1 MTRIAFIGLGN
12 MGGGMAANQARAG
25 HEVLAFDL
33 SAAALQKAVAAGCAA
48 AGSAAAAVKD
58 ADVVITMLPAGQQ
71 VRAVYANEI
80 LPNAKAGALL
90 IDCSTIDVESA
101 RAVAKDATAPPYKE
115 RGFRF
120 ADAPVS
126 GGAAGAEAGTLA
138 FMVGCVEADFPA
150 IEAVIAPM
158 SRATIRAGDHGAG
171 QAAKICNNMVLGATM
186 IATCEAFAL
195 AEKLGLDPERFF
207 EIASKSSGQS
217 WSLTSYCP
225 WPGPVPAAPSNRDYE
240 GGFATAMMLKDLKL
254 AQEAAARCGAA
265 TPLGAQAEGLYAL
278 FDQLGGGA
286 KDFSAI
292 IELFRGNA
300 PVRDAAAAAS

>member
-12 MGGGMAANQARAG
+12 MGGGMAANQAKAG
-25 HEVLAFDL
+25 HEVHAFDL
-33 SAAALQKAVAAGCAA
+33 SAAALQKAVAAGCQAS
-48 AGSAAAAVKD
+48 GSAAAAVKD
-58 ADVVITMLPAGQQ
+58 ADAVITMLPAGQH
-71 VRAVYANEI
+71 VRAVYAGEI
-80 LPNAKAGALL
+80 LPNAKPGALL

-101 RAVAKDATAPPYKE
+101 RAVAKDAAAPPYKE
-115 RGFRF
+115 MGFRF

-126 GGAAGAEAGTLA
+126 GGAAGADAGTLA

-150 IEAVIAPM
+150 IEAIIGPM
-158 SRATIRAGDHGAG
+158 SRATIRAGDFGAG

-225 WPGPVPAAPSNRDYE
+225 WPGPVPAAPSNRGYE

-254 AQEAAARCGAA
+254 AQEAAAKAGAA

-278 FDQLGGGA
+278 FDRLGGGA

-292 IELFRGNA
+292 LEMFRGNA
-300 PVRDAAAAAS
+300 PA

>member
-12 MGGGMAANQARAG
+12 MGGGMAANQAKAG

-33 SAAALQKAVAAGCAA
+33 TAAALQRAVAAGCEAA
-48 AGSAAAAVKD
+48 LSASAAVKD
-58 ADVVITMLPAGQQ
+58 ADAVITMLPAGQH

-80 LPNAKAGALL
+80 LPNAKPGALL

-101 RAVAKDATAPPYKE
+101 RAVAKDAAAQ
-115 RGFRF
+115 GFKF

-138 FMVGCVEADFPA
+138 FMVGCVETDFTA

-158 SRATIRAGDHGAG
+158 ASATIRAGDYGAG

-195 AEKLGLDPERFF
+195 AEKLGLDAERFF

-225 WPGPVPAAPSNRDYE
+225 WPGPVPAAPSNRNYE

-254 AQEAAARCGAA
+254 AQEAAAKAGAA

-278 FDQLGGGA
+278 FDRLGGGA

-292 IELFRGNA
+292 LELFRGNA
-300 PVRDAAAAAS
+300 PA

>member
-12 MGGGMAANQARAG
+12 MGGGMAANQAKAG
-25 HEVLAFDL
+25 HEVQAFDL
-33 SAAALQKAVAAGCAA
+33 SKAAVEKAVGAGCVA
-48 AGSAAAAVKD
+48 AGSAAAAVKG
-58 ADVVITMLPAGQQ
+58 AEAVITMLPAGQH
-71 VRAVYANEI
+71 VRAVYADEI
-80 LPNAKAGALL
+80 LPNAKPGALL

-101 RAVAKDATAPPYKE
+101 RAVAVQAKSA
-115 RGFRF
+115 GFRF

-126 GGAAGAEAGTLA
+126 GGQAGAEAGTLA
-138 FMVGCVEADFPA
+138 FMVGCDEADFPA
-150 IEAVIAPM
+150 VEALIGPM
-158 SRATIRAGDHGAG
+158 ARATIRAGDHGAG

-195 AEKLGLDPERFF
+195 AEKLGLAPEAFF

-225 WPGPVPAAPSNRDYE
+225 WPGPVPTAPSNRNYE

-254 AQEAAARCGAA
+254 AQEAAAKAGAA
-265 TPLGAQAEGLYAL
+265 APLGAQAEGLYAL
-278 FDQLGGGA
+278 FDRLGGGG

-292 IELFRGNA
+292 LELFRGSA
-300 PVRDAAAAAS
+300 P